1 MSCNFQFSAIE
12 NLHLQETFFKITH
25 QLYAVV
31 FHVHLKIRD
40 VVLAIYVYVIAPP
53 STTYINRPFVLS
65 HERKL
70 IFNWQL
76 MHPPAYTYSQHNI
89 SDVKLHM

>member
-12 NLHLQETFFKITH
+12 NLHLQETFFKITY

-40 VVLAIYVYVIAPP
+40 VVLAIYVYVIVP
-53 STTYINRPFVLS
+53 
-65 HERKL
+65 
-70 IFNWQL
+70 
-76 MHPPAYTYSQHNI
+76 MH
-89 SDVKLHM
+89 L